1 MAEALITTA
10 SGLIVAIPSLMF
22 YRYFKGQVDT
32 LVLSLEKEALK
43 LVNQIAAGAEK

>member
-1 MAEALITTA
+1 
-10 SGLIVAIPSLMF
+10 G
-22 YRYFKGQVDT
+22 RVDA